1 LSEPPPSW
9 LPKLPEILAS
19 AYKNKPSFSAQLLEA
34 YREKEYLQFA
44 NDLATNLVKKGVVG
58 VEEKLTDAD
67 NLSKFDSAIAELQI
81 ATLLAQNGKKV
92 QLLSDNVW
100 EGPSPDMIASENSLE
115 SYIEVKRM
123 TDDGAANRVSNGLR
137 ELLPGLARPVRVDVT
152 LKDGLVVPVT
162 TFAEI
167 NGKNEKGDESLKLLR
182 EQLQSADLTRLPIVI
197 QTPAADF
204 TLLPTSQPEGYP
216 GITTT
221 PTFSVPE
228 KQLIQKMISDVEMK
242 AKKRESWKGER
253 RGHPYIVALTDE
265 FAWTDYDMAK
275 SAFLGD
281 VTIEVGGPWSN
292 PTTHPK
298 VSIAA
303 ERGWDQYLKE
313 EYLIPDEKAR
323 CYLLP
328 GKEGAFFT
336 NEMMNNVSAV
346 LLRVITGRYYLLPNP
361 FAHEEI
367 NAPELYSY
375 LNPRISGF

>member
-1 LSEPPPSW
+1 M
-9 LPKLPEILAS
+9 
-19 AYKNKPSFSAQLLEA
+19 
-34 YREKEYLQFA
+34 R
-44 NDLATNLVKKGVVG
+44 LVQQGVAG
-58 VEEKLTDAD
+58 VEAKLTEAD
-67 NLSKFDSAIAELQI
+67 NLSKFDSAVAELQI
-81 ATLLAQNGKKV
+81 AILLAQNGKKV

-100 EGPSPDMIASENSLE
+100 EGASPDLIASDDSLE
-115 SYIEVKRM
+115 SYVEVKRM

-137 ELLPGLARPVRVDVT
+137 ELLPGLARPLRVDVT
-152 LKDGLVVPVT
+152 LKDGLVTPVT

-167 NGKNEKGDESLKLLR
+167 NEKNEKADESLRLLR
-182 EQLQSADLTRLPIVI
+182 EQLESADLTRLPIMI

-242 AKKRESWKGER
+242 AKKRDGWKGER
-253 RGHPYIVALTDE
+253 RRHPYIIALTDE

-281 VTIEVGGPWSN
+281 VTMEVGGPWSN
-292 PTTHPK
+292 PPTHPK

-303 ERGWDQYLKE
+303 DRGWAQYLKE

-336 NEMMNNVSAV
+336 RETMNNVSAV

-361 FAHEEI
+361 FASEEI
-367 NAPELYSY
+367 NVPELCSY